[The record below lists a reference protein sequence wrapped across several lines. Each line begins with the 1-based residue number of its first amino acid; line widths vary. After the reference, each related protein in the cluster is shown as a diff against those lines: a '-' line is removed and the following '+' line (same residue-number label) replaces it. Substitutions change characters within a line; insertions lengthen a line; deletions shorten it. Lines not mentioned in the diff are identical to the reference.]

1 MTFLNDMKIGRKF
14 SAAFL
19 LLGSLFLLNGLFA
32 IERLGL
38 LHANTIEISSDWMPS
53 VAALAHL
60 ETELV
65 QYQML
70 VFRHQTLEDDAEMVA
85 VEKRLVDQKAKI
97 AAVRDGYGKLISA
110 SQVEERQLYDRV
122 GATLQRYYSETDK
135 VLALSKAH
143 DKSKAV
149 ELVGKDNRELFY
161 AIRTD
166 LTKAMKLNDDGAAAA
181 VDDARRVYSVSR
193 ILLVTVVVVVGALS
207 LLSALV
213 LRRVIANPVVGL
225 TGTMLRLAEGDRQ
238 VVVSGVERRDELG
251 AMARA
256 VQVFK
261 DNAVKAE
268 RMAAEQETERATRD
282 ARAATIEKLA
292 GQFDRSVI
300 GVLSVVSGAAG
311 SMETSAQAM
320 SANAEQTARQV
331 GLVSAATEQAA
342 TSVETVA
349 TAAEELSAS
358 IAEIGRQV
366 EHSSRLSQ
374 DTADEAGRTDEKVKG
389 LAESASRIGDV
400 IKLINDIASQTNLLA
415 LNATI
420 EAARAGDAGKGFA
433 VVANEVKHLA
443 NQTGK
448 ATEEI
453 ARQITEVQDQ
463 TRDAVSAIAGI
474 AERVVEINQI
484 ATAIAS
490 AVEQQSAATA
500 EIARNVQQ
508 AAGGTQ
514 EVLENIQGVSRA
526 AGETGSVAES
536 VLSSAQALTR
546 EADGLR
552 QLVDGFLA
560 DVRNA

>member
-1 MTFLNDMKIGRKF
+1 
-14 SAAFL
+14 
-19 LLGSLFLLNGLFA
+19 
-32 IERLGL
+32 
-38 LHANTIEISSDWMPS
+38 
-53 VAALAHL
+53 
-60 ETELV
+60 
-65 QYQML
+65 
-70 VFRHQTLEDDAEMVA
+70 
-85 VEKRLVDQKAKI
+85 
-97 AAVRDGYGKLISA
+97 
-110 SQVEERQLYDRV
+110 
-122 GATLQRYYSETDK
+122 
-135 VLALSKAH
+135 
-143 DKSKAV
+143 
-149 ELVGKDNRELFY
+149 
-161 AIRTD
+161 
-166 LTKAMKLNDDGAAAA
+166 
-181 VDDARRVYSVSR
+181 
-193 ILLVTVVVVVGALS
+193 
-207 LLSALV
+207 
-213 LRRVIANPVVGL
+213 LRRTIANPGVGL
-225 TGTMLRLAEGDRQ
+225 TGTMLRLADGDRQ
-238 VVVSGVERRDELG
+238 VMVSGVERQDELG

-261 DNAVKAE
+261 ENAVKAE
-268 RMAAEQETERATRD
+268 RMAAEQEAERATRD

-474 AERVVEINQI
+474 AERVVGINQI

-526 AGETGSVAES
+526 AGETGTVAES

-552 QLVDGFLA
+552 QLVDTFLA